1 MNAVRLKRGTPKF
14 SESNA
19 KSDLDWKILFASEMP
34 GRKTHR
40 KKLYRYI
47 CLCIHMYMWEVIKM
61 S

>member
-34 GRKTHR
+34 GRKTSP
-40 KKLYRYI
+40 YFVYVYI
-47 CLCIHMYMWEVIKM
+47 HVYVGGHQDVM
-61 S
+61 SR